1 MDRDLLPHLPLLLT
15 VARRGGFAAAAGELG
30 LSPSAVSHAVR
41 LVEDRLG
48 QPIFART
55 TRSVALTETG
65 ERLLAGIAPALADLT
80 ACWEEARHRQGR
92 VSGLLRLNIPSLA
105 LPLGLTRVM
114 TAMADRFPDV
124 QVEAFIN
131 NGLAD
136 IVADGFDAGVRLGE
150 MIDADM
156 IALRLTPPFQAILV
170 AAPAYIARRGQ
181 PRTLAD
187 LQAHHC
193 IGFRQ
198 IRGGGLYRWDMA
210 AEGREVSLTV
220 PSASI
225 VNDPLAALE
234 LARAGAG
241 IAYLFEPLARADLA
255 AGRLVR
261 LLPESAIT
269 EPGLFLY
276 YPHRSRDA
284 PKLRA
289 FIATARD
296 VLKT

>member
-1 MDRDLLPHLPLLLT
+1 MDRDLLAHLPILLS

-65 ERLLAGIAPALADLT
+65 ERLLAGIGPALADLT
-80 ACWEEARHRQGR
+80 ACWEAARHRQGR
-92 VSGLLRLNIPSLA
+92 ISGLLRLNVPSLA

-114 TAMADRFPDV
+114 AAMAERFPDV

-131 NGLAD
+131 NGLTD
-136 IVADGFDAGVRLGE
+136 IVAEGFDAGVRLGE

-156 IALRLTPPFQAILV
+156 IALRLTPPFDAILV
-170 AAPAYIARRGQ
+170 AAPAYIAQHGQ
-181 PRTLAD
+181 PGTLAD
-187 LQAHHC
+187 LAAHRC

-198 IRGGGLYRWDMA
+198 IRAGGLYRWDLV
-210 AEGREVSLTV
+210 AEGRDVSLAV
-220 PSASI
+220 PSTSI
-225 VNDPLAALE
+225 VNDPLAALD
-234 LARAGAG
+234 LARAGTG

-255 AGRLVR
+255 AGRLIH
-261 LLPESAIT
+261 LLPESAVT

-276 YPHRSRDA
+276 YPRRSRDA

-289 FIATARD
+289 FITTARD
-296 VLKT
+296 VLKG